1 MEKGLILI
9 ESPGKQRTIE
19 KIMGK
24 SYTVKASYGHIM
36 NLNTSKLSINI
47 DNGFEPEYEILKDK
61 KKVVK
66 DILSCSDKNTV
77 VWVCSDNDA
86 QGQLIALHLK
96 MLFEK
101 RGKYKD
107 IRRAVYSEITKEAII
122 KAFANPVPFDIAG
135 ANRAIGQRVLDRLV
149 GYNLSPILWR
159 KIKFGLSAGRVV
171 SPTLR
176 LTVDREKEIL
186 AFNPEEYWKLRLNIS
201 DFTPFKAELHKADN
215 KIIKVTN
222 GNDAN
227 MIKLDCESNSYTLED
242 ITEKDSTRNPA
253 PPFTTSTLQQEAG
266 RKLGMSIKNTMS
278 TAQKLYEGNDIN
290 VPGHT
295 GGFITYMRTDSM
307 NLSKLAIDMAKDLI
321 VSEYGKNYLNP
332 YVRTYGKKKGA
343 QEAHEAIRPANLK
356 LKPSDVKRYMNDY
369 EFKLYSLIWKRT
381 VATQMSSAKVSNTTY
396 KISGGANKKYEF
408 ISKGTKILFPGFMKA
423 YTEGSDDPS
432 QAISDKDVIL
442 PTIAKGTTFNKVKI
456 VTEQLFTKPPAR
468 YTEAAL
474 VKKLESLGI
483 GRPSTYASTIGSII
497 SRQYVE
503 VTDDKR
509 LKPTTIGIAVS
520 DYLVDKF
527 PKIMDYK
534 FTANIETQFDNITSD
549 PESWKKVIR
558 DFYKDFEPV
567 VKKELADKERVSYS
581 KPTLLGTKDGLNVY
595 ARLGAY
601 GEYVQLGEPYDKED
615 PKSVKPRVASLP
627 KGKTIDN
634 VTLEEAL
641 HYLTLPRELG
651 YIDEKVI
658 KSTISR
664 FGPVLTYN
672 NSFYGLKED
681 DPYTI
686 TLDRAKEIIKQVDEE
701 RSKAIWLTFPE
712 EQIKVIDGRYGPYIE
727 LYNSKAK
734 GKKKKTFFKI
744 PRDKQDEN
752 IIKKMTL
759 EEVKDIMKNQPK
771 SSGRKFKKKKIVH

>member
-1 MEKGLILI
+1 MGKGVKNLVIV
-9 ESPGKQRTIE
+9 ESPGKIKTIE
-19 KIMGK
+19 KILGK
-24 SYTVKASYGHIM
+24 NYVVKASFGHIRD
-36 NLNTSKLSINI
+36 LPKSKMGIDIENDFIPDYSITR
-47 DNGFEPEYEILKDK
+47 DK
-61 KKVVK
+61 SRVVK
-66 DILSCSDKNTV
+66 DLKSYIGPDTTIWLASD
-77 VWVCSDNDA
+77 SDNE
-86 QGQLIALHLK
+86 GNRIAYDLK
-96 MLFEK
+96 MVLGSKAKEVK
-101 RGKYKD
+101 R
-107 IRRAVYSEITKEAII
+107 IIFHEITKPAILEAIE
-122 KAFANPVPFDIAG
+122 NPLELDMASVW
-135 ANRAIGQRVLDRLV
+135 RATARRVLDRLV
-149 GYNLSPILWR
+149 GYSLSPILWR
-159 KIKFGLSAGRVV
+159 KIKYGLSAGRVA

-176 LTVDREKEIL
+176 LTVDREKEIV
-186 AFNPEEYWKLRLNIS
+186 AFNPEEYWKIRLIIS
-201 DFTPFKAELHKADN
+201 DFTPFKAELHKANN
-215 KIIKVTN
+215 KVIKVTN
-222 GNDAN
+222 GDDAN
-227 MIKLDCESNSYTLED
+227 IIKLDCESNTYTLED
-242 ITEKDSTRNPA
+242 IIEKDSTRNPA

-266 RKLGMSIKNTMS
+266 RKLSMSIKNTMN
-278 TAQKLYEGNDIN
+278 TAQKLYEGNNIN

-295 GGFITYMRTDSM
+295 GGFITYMRTDST

-321 VSEYGKNYLNP
+321 ISEYGKDYLNP

-369 EFKLYSLIWKRT
+369 EFKLYALIWKRT

-396 KISGGANKKYEF
+396 KISGGTNKKYEF
-408 ISKGTKILFPGFMKA
+408 IAKGTKILFPGFMKV

-432 QAISDKDVIL
+432 QAISDKDTIL
-442 PTIAKGTTFNKVKI
+442 PTIAKGTIFNKTKI
-456 VTEQLFTKPPAR
+456 TTEQLFTKPPAR

-497 SRQYVE
+497 YRQYVE

-520 DYLVDKF
+520 DYLVEKF
-527 PKIMDYK
+527 HKIMDYK

-549 PESWKKVIR
+549 PKSWKKVIR

-581 KPTLLGTKDGLNVY
+581 KPTLLGTKDDLNVY

-627 KGKTIDN
+627 KGKTVDN

-651 YIDEKVI
+651 YMDEKVI

-664 FGPVLTYN
+664 FGPALTYN
-672 NSFYGLKED
+672 NSYYSLKED

-701 RSKAIWLTFPE
+701 RAKAI
-712 EQIKVIDGRYGPYIE
+712 
-727 LYNSKAK
+727 
-734 GKKKKTFFKI
+734 
-744 PRDKQDEN
+744 
-752 IIKKMTL
+752 
-759 EEVKDIMKNQPK
+759 
-771 SSGRKFKKKKIVH
+771 

>member
-1 MEKGLILI
+1 MGKGVKNLVIV
-9 ESPGKQRTIE
+9 ESPGKIKTIE
-19 KIMGK
+19 KILGK
-24 SYTVKASYGHIM
+24 NYVVKASFGHIRD
-36 NLNTSKLSINI
+36 LPKSKMGIDIENDFIPDYSITR
-47 DNGFEPEYEILKDK
+47 DK
-61 KKVVK
+61 SRVVK
-66 DILSCSDKNTV
+66 DLKSYIGPDTTIWLASD
-77 VWVCSDNDA
+77 SDNE
-86 QGQLIALHLK
+86 GNRIAYDLK
-96 MLFEK
+96 MVLGSKAKEVK
-101 RGKYKD
+101 R
-107 IRRAVYSEITKEAII
+107 II
-122 KAFANPVPFDIAG
+122 FATA
-135 ANRAIGQRVLDRLV
+135 RRVLDRLV
-149 GYNLSPILWR
+149 GYSLSPILWR
-159 KIKFGLSAGRVV
+159 KIKYGLSAGRVA

-176 LTVDREKEIL
+176 LTVDREKEIV
-186 AFNPEEYWKLRLNIS
+186 AFNPEEYWKIRLIIS
-201 DFTPFKAELHKADN
+201 DFTPFKAELHKANN
-215 KIIKVTN
+215 KVIKVTN
-222 GNDAN
+222 GDDAN
-227 MIKLDCESNSYTLED
+227 IIKLDCESNTYTLED
-242 ITEKDSTRNPA
+242 IIEKDSTRNPA

-266 RKLGMSIKNTMS
+266 RKLSMSIKNTMN
-278 TAQKLYEGNDIN
+278 TAQKLYEGNNIN

-295 GGFITYMRTDSM
+295 GGFITYMRTDST

-321 VSEYGKNYLNP
+321 ISEYGKDYLNP

-369 EFKLYSLIWKRT
+369 EFKLYALIWKRT

-396 KISGGANKKYEF
+396 KISGGTNKKYEF
-408 ISKGTKILFPGFMKA
+408 IAKGTKILFPGFMKV

-432 QAISDKDVIL
+432 QAISDKDTIL
-442 PTIAKGTTFNKVKI
+442 PTIAKGTIFNKTKI
-456 VTEQLFTKPPAR
+456 TTEQLFTKPPAR

-497 SRQYVE
+497 YRQYVE

-520 DYLVDKF
+520 DYLVEKF
-527 PKIMDYK
+527 HKIMDYK

-549 PESWKKVIR
+549 PKSWKKVIR

-581 KPTLLGTKDGLNVY
+581 KPTLLGTKDDLNVY

-627 KGKTIDN
+627 KGKTVDN

-651 YIDEKVI
+651 YMDEKVI

-664 FGPVLTYN
+664 FGPALTYN
-672 NSFYGLKED
+672 NSYYSLKED

-686 TLDRAKEIIKQVDEE
+686 TL
-701 RSKAIWLTFPE
+701 
-712 EQIKVIDGRYGPYIE
+712 GG
-727 LYNSKAK
+727 

-744 PRDKQDEN
+744 PRDKQDES

-771 SSGRKFKKKKIVH
+771 SSGKRKFKK